1 MTVDALGNKRTRTKL
16 KPLYDVNYEEMLA
29 AKSDGKLN
37 KAIQPIG
44 LYYRLQIDGKYRSV
58 VDIRPEMN
66 SNIAFTEALKAECEK
81 NKTLVNS
88 HQLHYEAQVEQ
99 GDVVRLEI
107 ESGNFL
113 SFDQL
118 LQENPAVVATHDFAL
133 DTLKSL
139 VNVTKYLHSQG
150 IRHICYSPHTVFV
163 RKGDY
168 AVMLLSHGSFY
179 TGVKDQR
186 ELYGDD
192 SCYVAPEVLEH
203 GTIDDRCDV
212 YSIGRFMQWLF
223 DSASAPLEFRK
234 AIAKAASQMP
244 EDRYDSPEA
253 LLRAVQARKN
263 TLRSAVTF
271 AIATVIALIA
281 VGIYFD
287 MVPDTNPVEFVKPA
301 PRQATDDLLD
311 DGFSPEELGVVSY
324 DSLGDDEKQL
334 QREYEAKAEE
344 IFRKKYAE
352 EADRILSKIYDKEHM
367 NNSEKKFAAESQSTI
382 EELMKA
388 QSEIASEAGL
398 NPTRSQLIATEI
410 IDKITEEKKAA
421 LGSSNSRGIQLPK
434 R

>member
-1 MTVDALGNKRTRTKL
+1 
-16 KPLYDVNYEEMLA
+16 
-29 AKSDGKLN
+29 
-37 KAIQPIG
+37 
-44 LYYRLQIDGKYRSV
+44 
-58 VDIRPEMN
+58 
-66 SNIAFTEALKAECEK
+66 
-81 NKTLVNS
+81 
-88 HQLHYEAQVEQ
+88 
-99 GDVVRLEI
+99 
-107 ESGNFL
+107 
-113 SFDQL
+113 
-118 LQENPAVVATHDFAL
+118 
-133 DTLKSL
+133 
-139 VNVTKYLHSQG
+139 
-150 IRHICYSPHTVFV
+150 
-163 RKGDY
+163 
-168 AVMLLSHGSFY
+168 
-179 TGVKDQR
+179 
-186 ELYGDD
+186 
-192 SCYVAPEVLEH
+192 
-203 GTIDDRCDV
+203 
-212 YSIGRFMQWLF
+212 
-223 DSASAPLEFRK
+223 
-234 AIAKAASQMP
+234 
-244 EDRYDSPEA
+244 
-253 LLRAVQARKN
+253 
-263 TLRSAVTF
+263 
-271 AIATVIALIA
+271 